1 MFAYPASRT
10 QWSPV
15 MLRRLVL
22 TAAASVA
29 ALSAAPVVAHADTG
43 PLPLPTPVTGPSPDR
58 LTVTVTDA
66 GDGRDGTFELEC
78 HPTGGTHPQAEDACA
93 RLDEGTWGTDTFA
106 PTPPGANCTMQY
118 GGPATAHIT
127 GHWHGRPVDA
137 TYNRSNGC
145 EISRWN
151 KLVPVL
157 PDANA

>member
-1 MFAYPASRT
+1 
-10 QWSPV
+10 

-29 ALSAAPVVAHADTG
+29 VLSAAPVVAHADTG

-58 LTVTVTDA
+58 LTVTVADA

-118 GGPATAHIT
+118 GGPATARIT
-127 GHWHGRPVDA
+127 GRWHGRPVDA